1 MAAWGL
7 MSKSTLG
14 VIAGWSQKPP
24 GSQRDSLQ
32 FEVMSP
38 DFNFGFMDG
47 FARYPVFQA
56 SEELSSEYIFLTRES
71 QSHRAIF

>member
-24 GSQRDSLQ
+24 GSQRDSLP

-47 FARYPVFQA
+47 FARYPVSKLQK
-56 SEELSSEYIFLTRES
+56 SSLLNISF
-71 QSHRAIF
+71 